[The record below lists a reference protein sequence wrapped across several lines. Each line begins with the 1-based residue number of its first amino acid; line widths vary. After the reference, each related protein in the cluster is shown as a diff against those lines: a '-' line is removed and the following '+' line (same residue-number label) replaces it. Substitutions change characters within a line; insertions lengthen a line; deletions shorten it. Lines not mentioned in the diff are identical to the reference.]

1 MQNLQPNNVV
11 SDKTS
16 FFVIDPFGTSH
27 CAFHLVEIFAVKEWK
42 LKRSILNRL
51 WYQAVNCEIKRS
63 NCFYNSLLKHFSYV
77 TFLRTTIIHANKIPF
92 TRYQLL

>member
-27 CAFHLVEIFAVKEWK
+27 CAFHLVEILAVKEWK

-51 WYQAVNCEIKRS
+51 
-63 NCFYNSLLKHFSYV
+63 
-77 TFLRTTIIHANKIPF
+77 
-92 TRYQLL
+92 